1 MGVSHHPQPTSD
13 SKPTRPRWQF
23 GLRGLMLSFVV
34 ASLLFNVMG
43 LLGTV
48 WSLAIAWFLILAA
61 GHVIAN
67 VWGSTVPSARDRR
80 SALGH
85 GPGDAA
91 SGAGRA
97 AEQRRVRS
105 PLGTS
110 VPQGRVEIL
119 GGITGALAGAMLG
132 AVLLSNQ
139 YWQTAG
145 YAALALGTGSF
156 GMIGG
161 LFGFLVGSLQHVAVW
176 ALREDNVGPKSVS
189 ADGPRPLTPA
199 R

>member
-13 SKPTRPRWQF
+13 SKPTRPHWQF

-34 ASLLFNVMG
+34 ASLLFYVMG
-43 LLGTV
+43 LLGMV
-48 WSLAIAWFLILAA
+48 WSLAIAWFLVLAA

-67 VWGSTVPSARDRR
+67 VWGSTVPSAKNPR
-80 SALGH
+80 SDLGH

-91 SGAGRA
+91 SAAGRV
-97 AEQRRVRS
+97 AEQRRGQS

-110 VPQGRVEIL
+110 FPQGRVEFL
-119 GGITGALAGAMLG
+119 GGITGALAGATLG

-161 LFGFLVGSLQHVAVW
+161 LFGFLVGSLQRAAAR
-176 ALREDNVGPKSVS
+176 ALREANAGLNRSRPTGHGP
-189 ADGPRPLTPA
+189 
-199 R
+199 